1 MSSGAG
7 EVLADV
13 LREEDGDMYGSRFE
27 KDRSASEGGEG
38 ERESVES
45 SESDASEE
53 GNGLSG
59 ELGAL
64 FSVEK
69 SMVNA
74 GGARVGCS
82 VHNNNRKGQSAV
94 VGEVR

>member
-82 VHNNNRKGQSAV
+82 VHNNNRK
-94 VGEVR
+94 